1 MEMDRDINAIVVG
14 AGAAGLMT
22 ALRGAAR
29 GLRILLLECA
39 DGSESDFAKSGGGV
53 SAAGTL
59 QQTAAGIVDSPK
71 LWAEDI
77 ARKTGGRFDTQ
88 AVQIVTSRSREALH
102 FLVDEIGIPIHL
114 VQGLP
119 ILGHSVPRMHSTP
132 GEGGREFW
140 NFMSAAV
147 LRQGNVMRVNDANVT
162 GLVQHDGCIA
172 GVTAKIGDR
181 EQTLLAPVT
190 VLACG
195 GFAANIAMLRKHIP
209 AVVGGLHIGNPTN
222 MGCGILWAQ
231 QLGAATAYMDSYQ
244 GHGHVTADGTGRL
257 GLGLTSLGAILVDDD
272 GRRFIR
278 EDIGPSE
285 LAAYVLAT
293 RGRTAVEVYDR
304 QAHDNGLRLDAYRKV
319 VESGNAISAATVE
332 DLAAA
337 FRIPVQTLASTLD
350 RYNRFARGEVQDP
363 LGRQAHAR
371 PMQFPLWGVRIT
383 GALAHTQGGVRVD
396 EAARVLRTDG
406 TAIAGLL
413 AAGGTVV
420 GISGHGAAGYS
431 SGNGLA
437 QAFVLGMVAADTV
450 AAQPGDQRRGD
461 RPH

>member
-1 MEMDRDINAIVVG
+1 MDRDIDAIVVG
-14 AGAAGLMT
+14 AGAAGLMA

-53 SAAGTL
+53 SAAGTR

-71 LWAEDI
+71 LWADDI

-88 AVQIVTSRSREALH
+88 TVQTVTSRSREALH

-147 LRQGNVMRVNDANVT
+147 LRQGNVTRVNDANVT
-162 GLVQHDGCIA
+162 GLVQQEGRIA
-172 GVTAKIGDR
+172 GVTAQIGGR
-181 EQTLLAPVT
+181 EQTFLAPVT

-195 GFAANIAMLRKHIP
+195 GFAANIAMLREHIP
-209 AVVGGLHIGNPTN
+209 AVVCGLHIGNPTN
-222 MGCGILWAQ
+222 MGRGILWAE
-231 QLGAATAYMDSYQ
+231 QLGAATAFMDSYQ

-257 GLGLTSLGAILVDDD
+257 GLGLTSLGAILVN
-272 GRRFIR
+272 GEGCRFVR

-293 RGRTAVEVYDR
+293 PGSTAVEVYDR

-319 VESGNAISAATVE
+319 VESGNAIHAATVE
-332 DLAAA
+332 DFAAA
-337 FRIPVQTLASTLD
+337 FRIPMQTLASTLD
-350 RYNRFARGEVQDP
+350 SYNRFVRGEAQDP
-363 LGRQAHAR
+363 MGRQAHAR
-371 PMQFPLWGVRIT
+371 PLQFPLWGVRIT
-383 GALAHTQGGVRVD
+383 GALAHTQGGVCVD
-396 EAARVLRTDG
+396 AAARVLRTDG
-406 TAIAGLL
+406 AAIPGLL

-437 QAFVLGMVAADTV
+437 QAFVLGMVSADTI
-450 AAQPGDQRRGD
+450 AAQPRDQRRGD
-461 RPH
+461 SPH